1 MTNHRKVAE
10 QGIQSKGYG
19 EVICVV
25 RNRGRE
31 RSETDRRRKT
41 GQGFQR
47 GEKHGLGFRPGDPRQ
62 EWCRGGWRCLLNGLK
77 LVYFKSREKFGF
89 QRDHLLRD
97 GVPSPEVTPDGID
110 GEHLMESMASVWIFR
125 GDRKGGF
132 QSCEWVFHQSAE
144 G

>member
-10 QGIQSKGYG
+10 QGMQCKGYG

-25 RNRGRE
+25 RNMGRGRC
-31 RSETDRRRKT
+31 K
-41 GQGFQR
+41 GFAKNRGR
-47 GEKHGLGFRPGDPRQ
+47 GETGLGF
-62 EWCRGGWRCLLNGLK
+62 CK
-77 LVYFKSREKFGF
+77 REKFGF

-97 GVPSPEVTPDGID
+97 GVPSPEVTSDGID
-110 GEHLMESMASVWIFR
+110 GEHLMESMARAWIFR

-132 QSCEWVFHQSAE
+132 QSCEWVFHQSVE

>member
-10 QGIQSKGYG
+10 QGMQCKGYG

-25 RNRGRE
+25 RNKGRE
-31 RSETDRRRKT
+31 RCKGLSKNR
-41 GQGFQR
+41 GR
-47 GEKHGLGFRPGDPRQ
+47 GETGLGFRK
-62 EWCRGGWRCLLNGLK
+62 RGGWRRLLNGLK

-110 GEHLMESMASVWIFR
+110 GEHLMESMARAWIFR
-125 GDRKGGF
+125 GGRKGGF
-132 QSCEWVFHQSAE
+132 QSCEWIFHQSAE